1 MSWLITVAVIFLWLL
16 LLGALY
22 LQGRFHY
29 SRRSRLVLAAEAP
42 AAVLAA
48 AAAVRAVFRGLSG
61 WPLAAAVGTA
71 ALPTYIAGA
80 LVTVEVWRRLKL
92 RRFDEHIGALRTGVA
107 RATDELERLE
117 TAGGAA
123 APAPLAPRRPAPTKP
138 DAAPRDREILDHWLE
153 QDGSTRVRG
162 VLAAEWE
169 REFGGLPAGE
179 LESALRALEDEL
191 GLVVIGRRDGTP
203 GAATGE
209 ERRERAAALRARL
222 AVGRLELA
230 RRGRTEAAAATGTAP
245 AAGRRPAPADAGLAD
260 AGLAGAGPAGAGPAR
275 RREELR
281 AQVAE
286 ARETLAEW
294 QRRRSEFLRGRI
306 LLD

>member
-1 MSWLITVAVIFLWLL
+1 LSWLITVTIIFLWLL
-16 LLGALY
+16 LLGALH
-22 LQGRFHY
+22 LQGGFRY
-29 SRRSRLVLAAEAP
+29 SRRSRLALAAEAP

-48 AAAVRAVFRGLSG
+48 AAVVRAVFRGLSG
-61 WPLAAAVGTA
+61 WPLAAAVGA
-71 ALPTYIAGA
+71 AAVPTYIAGA

-92 RRFDEHIGALRTGVA
+92 RRFDERIGALRAGMA
-107 RATDELERLE
+107 RATDEIERLE
-117 TAGGAA
+117 AAGGTASPA
-123 APAPLAPRRPAPTKP
+123 SLASPAPLAPHRPAPAKP

-153 QDGSTRVRG
+153 QGGSTRVRG

-169 REFGGLPAGE
+169 REFRGLPAGE

-191 GLVVIGRRDGTP
+191 GLVVIGRRDGPP
-203 GAATGE
+203 GAATEE
-209 ERRERAAALRARL
+209 ERRERTAALRARL

-230 RRGRTEAAAATGTAP
+230 RRVRTEAAAATETAP
-245 AAGRRPAPADAGLAD
+245 AAGRRPGSLD
-260 AGLAGAGPAGAGPAR
+260 AGPADAGPAR

-281 AQVAE
+281 AHVAE
-286 ARETLAEW
+286 ARADLAEW